1 MQSSLV
7 VAFVVEM
14 SDKKVRYV
22 EFIPFAVL

>member
-14 SDKKVRYV
+14 SDNKVRYV